1 MLLWLQIYK
10 LDFLNNI
17 FFIKYNILCHTNCYS
32 AYLWSFTSSA
42 LGGLSMFILLLFFES
57 LTLTDHCLVRKEKG
71 WNLIVPSPS
80 FFTREVVRTHLHSM
94 KINNKHSWEGKREG
108 PDLLRIVYFLYHERW
123 RFICASIFT
132 ASKRLSYPSSLGI
145 NVFTTYSS
153 KPREDVGSLVVHA
166 VLPVNQIYQCA
177 QENCDSL

>member
-1 MLLWLQIYK
+1 MSYK
-10 LDFLNNI
+10 LLQCLLVVIYIFCLGRAFYVHFITVLWKSYFNRSLSCKEGKGLELDCSNSFLFHQGSGQNTPAFN
-17 FFIKYNILCHTNCYS
+17 
-32 AYLWSFTSSA
+32 
-42 LGGLSMFILLLFFES
+42 
-57 LTLTDHCLVRKEKG
+57 EK
-71 WNLIVPSPS
+71 
-80 FFTREVVRTHLHSM
+80 F
-94 KINNKHSWEGKREG
+94 INNKHSWEGKREG